1 MLPCALTRVTV
12 AATADPQRSVMTS
25 FGNNAATAATMA
37 DEHNDETAQT
47 LPPALA
53 EALPT
58 HTRAVFHSS
67 AATRVMLFGES
78 HRAPTR
84 LFHDFRF
91 DVNHVGSIVNLLHSW
106 SAVFMAIQTAMPT
119 QSPLYNTAADPEAW
133 AMFLLARARE
143 YRAELEATLIEAART
158 LDDTSSPAAAL
169 SLRSELASLS
179 IPEDEYKFHLLLLET
194 CKSLL
199 HLIEIVYLDPH
210 MNLTAQLTDWIQ
222 RTLVKP
228 QVVLSEEEAAQE
240 EEERDAGGPER
251 SPDVMRDRDA
261 DWSCVCHLV
270 LQGRL
275 YETLQMLSSCEDLTH
290 PDSEHSAIMTR
301 VMQAIETVPA
311 LAQQEAQSQSASS
324 SSSSK
329 NRNQAAAQ
337 PPLEQF
343 QNECTAW
350 KRGVRQLRAD
360 LARQAPHE
368 HIDLLLAVLLGED
381 DAMLQCAASNYL
393 ELFLGHLL
401 YVKPYMLNS
410 KAELSSILEK
420 CMRECEAAWRESRGL
435 PVDDDATGAADE
447 ETLYTPIDTLRFHL
461 ISSDISSAL
470 SVMSSMIDLR
480 FFMAHVV
487 HLLGATG
494 EVLHHAHDLEVSAAG
509 GVALPKPLRLKHS
522 ALGDQVS
529 LVEFHVVSYG
539 ESLEAAAT
547 DQEALAGQGGN
558 DSLWTL
564 AVEYYAAAPE
574 IGRGFLV
581 NLLRKQSLTGPSG
594 SRKVDHRRVLK
605 LLAIAQRFGLRE
617 EYNHILHMA
626 GNLCV
631 QSGVEALRIAAAA
644 ALAPPNR
651 SAFRPEPLQDASGF
665 GQATHWFSM
674 LQPIGKVNNLPA
686 AASIARAGVTAM
698 ERVAEVL
705 LDQLLLAPQADPTVY
720 RLAFQS
726 CVGVLAHAPS
736 ALILP
741 LDTLLVASGDVQ
753 LGSASGVL
761 SFLAAFHAMRRS
773 WFDFQRVA
781 RSLDAVKQ
789 QAAAA
794 SNNTR
799 HTGEAATGMDLAGDG
814 GEEEEGKA
822 QSPASSSSAILA
834 RLLVQHASLHASTL
848 ASLLALLRHLP
859 TLLPTRRQYWLPLLS
874 QLVDLMDDRAPKLS
888 PERRALRLQ
897 RRRWAEQA
905 HNDRTESWFEQL
917 QPVVVAPAVSGGA
930 QAPLLPLDTITHV
943 QRMLAVLLHSNSA
956 ALYSAS
962 VGGAAGVKQMQAA
975 LNAFT
980 NHTIQ
985 RHA

>member
-1 MLPCALTRVTV
+1 MA
-12 AATADPQRSVMTS
+12 S
-25 FGNNAATAATMA
+25 FGNNAAVAAAMA
-37 DEHNDETAQT
+37 DEQQDAAAEETAQT
-47 LPPALA
+47 LPPALS

-58 HTRAVFHSS
+58 HTRAVFHPA
-67 AATRVMLFGES
+67 AATRVMLLGES
-78 HRAPTR
+78 LSHASTR

-91 DVNHVGSIVNLLHSW
+91 DVNHVGSIISLLHNW
-106 SAVFMAIQTAMPT
+106 SAVFLAIQAAMPA
-119 QSPLYNTAADPEAW
+119 QSPMYNPAADPEAW
-133 AMFLLARARE
+133 AMYLLARARE
-143 YRAELEATLIEAART
+143 YRAELEATLIDAART
-158 LDDTSSPAAAL
+158 LDDTASPAAAL
-169 SLRSELASLS
+169 RTELASLN

-240 EEERDAGGPER
+240 EEEREAGGPER

-261 DWSCVCHLV
+261 DWTCVCHMV

-275 YETLQMLSSCEDLTH
+275 YETLQMLSSCEDLMH
-290 PDSEHSAIMTR
+290 PDSEHAAIMAR
-301 VMQAIETVPA
+301 VLEVIETVPA
-311 LAQQEAQSQSASS
+311 LAQQESQSQSQAHAASS
-324 SSSSK
+324 SALK
-329 NRNQAAAQ
+329 ARNQAAAQ

-343 QNECTAW
+343 QNECSAW
-350 KRGVRQLRAD
+350 KRGVRQLRTD

-381 DAMLQCAASNYL
+381 AAMLQCASSNYL

-420 CMRECEAAWRESRGL
+420 CMRECEASWRESRGL
-435 PVDDDATGAADE
+435 PAEDDAAGAEDE

-494 EVLHHAHDLEVSAAG
+494 EVLHHAHDVEISAAAG
-509 GVALPKPLRLKHS
+509 GAALPKPLRLKHS

-547 DQEALAGQGGN
+547 DREALAGQGGN

-581 NLLRKQSLTGPSG
+581 NLLRKQAVTATSG

-605 LLAIAQRFGLRE
+605 LLAIAQRFGLRD
-617 EYNHILHMA
+617 EYNHVLHMA

-631 QSGVEALRIAAAA
+631 QSGVDALRMAAAA
-644 ALAPPNR
+644 AIAPPSR
-651 SAFRPEPLQDASGF
+651 SAFRSEPREDASSF

-674 LQPIGKVNNLPA
+674 LQPAGKVNNMPA

-698 ERVAEVL
+698 ERLAEVL
-705 LDQLLLAPQADPTVY
+705 LDQLLLAPQAAPSVY

-726 CVGVLAHAPS
+726 CVGVLAHVPS
-736 ALILP
+736 ALIVP
-741 LDTLLVASGDVQ
+741 LDALLAASADVQ

-761 SFLAAFHAMRRS
+761 SFLASFHAMRRS
-773 WFDFQRVA
+773 WFEFQRVA
-781 RSLDAVKQ
+781 RALDAEKDRAAAVSKRQ
-789 QAAAA
+789 SSETAAAA
-794 SNNTR
+794 D
-799 HTGEAATGMDLAGDG
+799 MDLAGDG
-814 GEEEEGKA
+814 GDDEEEKA
-822 QSPASSSSAILA
+822 QSPAASSSSAILA
-834 RLLVQHASLHASTL
+834 GLLAQHVALHASTL

-874 QLVDLMDDRAPKLS
+874 QLVDLMDDRAPKLT
-888 PERRALRLQ
+888 PERRALRMQ

-905 HNDRTESWFEQL
+905 HNDRSESWFEQL
-917 QPVVVAPAVSGGA
+917 QPVVVAAAGSAGA
-930 QAPLLPLDTITHV
+930 QAPLLPLDTLTHV
-943 QRMLAVLLHSNSA
+943 QRLLAALMHSNSA
-956 ALYSAS
+956 AIYSAA
-962 VGGAAGVKQMQAA
+962 VGGPAGVKQMQLA

-980 NHTIQ
+980 NLTIQ